1 MLLPWSA
8 CFKIKRRFK
17 KIALISD
24 ELPLCGQ
31 LSLSGYF
38 QVPQGWQLR
47 VCVCMCVCVFFF
59 LGGGGEWG
67 VQLYFAI
74 IVNYLRITHPTL
86 NSPSLQ
92 SCNGDENA
100 HGEGKKKSN
109 TTLSKKGKCS
119 YLFLLLSGGSLLSLS
134 NPGLNFRSS
143 FSSSLMRGDKLFL
156 NSFSRS
162 SRARP

>member
-1 MLLPWSA
+1 MKKTDCGPAMLIPSRA

-17 KIALISD
+17 KIVLISG

-47 VCVCMCVCVFFF
+47 VCVCLF
-59 LGGGGEWG
+59 LGGGST
-67 VQLYFAI
+67 VLCYYSQLFKDYTP
-74 IVNYLRITHPTL
+74 YPL
-86 NSPSLQ
+86 SSLQ

-109 TTLSKKGKCS
+109 VTLT
-119 YLFLLLSGGSLLSLS
+119 L
-134 NPGLNFRSS
+134 
-143 FSSSLMRGDKLFL
+143 
-156 NSFSRS
+156 
-162 SRARP
+162 

>member
-1 MLLPWSA
+1 MKKTDCGPAMLIPSRA

-17 KIALISD
+17 KIVLISG

-47 VCVCMCVCVFFF
+47 VCVCVFFF
-59 LGGGGEWG
+59 SGGGGG
-67 VQLYFAI
+67 GSTVLCYYSQLFKDYTPYPLSSI
-74 IVNYLRITHPTL
+74 
-86 NSPSLQ
+86 Q

-109 TTLSKKGKCS
+109 VTLT
-119 YLFLLLSGGSLLSLS
+119 L
-134 NPGLNFRSS
+134 
-143 FSSSLMRGDKLFL
+143 
-156 NSFSRS
+156 
-162 SRARP
+162 